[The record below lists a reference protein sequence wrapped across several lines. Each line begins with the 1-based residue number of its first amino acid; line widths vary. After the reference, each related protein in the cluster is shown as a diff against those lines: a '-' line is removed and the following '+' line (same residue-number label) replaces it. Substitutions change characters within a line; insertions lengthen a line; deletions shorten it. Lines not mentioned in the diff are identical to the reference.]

1 MEIEEIVRGAPFPLY
16 GLVNARDD
24 VLWLAQYDSLPSH
37 IVLGHG
43 DPRTEP
49 ERWVKVGVM
58 LRDLGALFAAYS
70 GATID
75 ILETLAGMYAAA
87 EGKEGLLT
95 RLKEARL
102 PSRWKK
108 TQLSLDGTR
117 ELFALLGN
125 DEHWIAYREQSEIW
139 LFVHSRRV
147 PPDAVELVRV
157 SPDRYVRGLREL
169 RS

>member
-75 ILETLAGMYAAA
+75 ILETLAGTYAAA

-95 RLKEARL
+95 RLKVARL

-108 TQLSLDGTR
+108 TQLSLDGT
-117 ELFALLGN
+117 
-125 DEHWIAYREQSEIW
+125 
-139 LFVHSRRV
+139 
-147 PPDAVELVRV
+147 
-157 SPDRYVRGLREL
+157 
-169 RS
+169 